1 MRQGGKKGD
10 GIMKKPK
17 KPGDNISLKTKKNES
32 PNIIEWINCQTNL
45 MDSIRY
51 LIENEVSVNGI
62 RNLQNHIPSERVM
75 PSIPAS
81 TSIPAKEALI
91 QASISNKEIAVTK
104 EKPVNRSLSSSARS
118 TSSTP
123 LTDDLIDDDDIESWL

>member
-1 MRQGGKKGD
+1 
-10 GIMKKPK
+10 MKKPK

-75 PSIPAS
+75 PSVPA
-81 TSIPAKEALI
+81 SIPARKADVMV
-91 QASISNKEIAVTK
+91 SFSNKEIAATVEKPARVTK
-104 EKPVNRSLSSSARS
+104 IELPVSNQKITSKPVA
-118 TSSTP
+118 
-123 LTDDLIDDDDIESWL
+123 DDLIDDDDIESWL